1 MDLQEL
7 SMVQVGLENAQQK
20 VIDYTNKR
28 KESIVAC
35 LNNGNTVKEISTSL
49 GISQTRVYKI
59 VERDDSNNG

>member
-35 LNNGNTVKEISTSL
+35 LNNGNTVKEISSIL

-59 VERDDSNNG
+59 LEKRE